1 MISRLLS
8 RLRRDTAGV
17 AMTEFAMV
25 FPFLL
30 TVGLM
35 GLEVSNRVLV
45 QMKVTQLANLIADN
59 ASRIGD
65 QSMLEDRKIYEA
77 EINDLFFGAHLQGG
91 NSISLYEHGR
101 VILSSL
107 EVVPGT
113 ADQQYIHW
121 QRCVGKKNHTSS
133 FGVAGDGKF
142 ANDFA
147 GMGPPGEEVIA
158 FEDDAVMFVEI
169 SYDYQPIIG
178 EPFTFNSGSVNAIAS
193 YSVRADRDLTE
204 IYQPSSGPAN
214 PQADCS
220 AYEDLSAYGYADA
233 ATGS

>member
-1 MISRLLS
+1 MIARLAA

-17 AMTEFAMV
+17 AMTEFALV

-30 TVGLM
+30 SVGLM

-65 QSMLEDRKIYEA
+65 QSMLENRKIYEA
-77 EINDLFFGAHLQGG
+77 DINDLFFGAHLQGG
-91 NSISLYEHGR
+91 EAIDLFEHGR

-121 QRCVGKKNHTSS
+121 QRCVGMKNHTSS
-133 FGVAGDGKF
+133 YGLTGDGKS
-142 ANDFA
+142 ANDFP
-147 GMGPPGEEVIA
+147 GMGPAGEEVIA

-169 SYDYQPIIG
+169 SYDYQAIIG
-178 EPFTFNSGSVNAIAS
+178 EPFAFGSGTVNAVAS
-193 YSVRADRDLTE
+193 FSVRADRDLSKV
-204 IYQPSSGPAN
+204 YQPTSGPAD
-214 PQADCS
+214 PVAACD
-220 AYEDLSAYGYADA
+220 AYQGISYTTA
-233 ATGS
+233 S